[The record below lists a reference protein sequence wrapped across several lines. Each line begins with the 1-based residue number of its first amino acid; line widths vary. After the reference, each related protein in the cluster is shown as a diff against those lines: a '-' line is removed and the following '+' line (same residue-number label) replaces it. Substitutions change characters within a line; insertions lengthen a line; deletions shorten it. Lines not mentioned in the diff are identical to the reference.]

1 MDKYEF
7 SETTQSKVLIL
18 DGVMGTMLQPH
29 LPPGSCVDMA
39 NIKNEEMVVSL
50 YDQYI
55 KAGADILSTNTFGAN
70 RLKLN
75 EYNVGNR
82 VKQINY
88 TAAKNAN
95 KVAGKKA
102 KVAGII
108 GPTGK
113 LVSPLGALTFPQA
126 VETFK
131 EQAAALLEG
140 GVDLFLLETFADLKE
155 VKAAVI
161 AIKELTDTP
170 IIASMTYE
178 DEFKTFTGT
187 DPETAANVLSSLGVD
202 AIGVNCST
210 GPEPM
215 LEIVGRYAQSVN
227 IPILVEPNAGLPQ
240 FKNGKTV
247 FHVTA
252 QQMAEFA
259 EKFVQIGANI
269 VGTCCGSTPEFTQA
283 LKIKLDKAV
292 PVKRYIEL
300 PLKLSSR
307 VKTIAI
313 GSELP
318 FCIIGERINP
328 TNRKDLAKAIRDSE
342 LSLIQKEAMQ
352 EEKQGAHALDINI
365 GVPGIDEPEFMQK
378 AVRGIEN
385 VVKTPLTIDSTNP
398 AAVEAALIESA
409 GKPLIN
415 SVNGSEVSM
424 KDIIP
429 LAAKYGAGLL
439 CLAIGEKGIPK
450 TAEKR
455 IKILKRI
462 IENAEKNNIKR
473 ENLICDC
480 LTLTVSA
487 QQKRA
492 EATLHAVRQVKEELG
507 LPTVLGV
514 SNISYGLP
522 QRSLINSV
530 FLSMA
535 MSHGLDAA
543 IINPGDHRMMESIR
557 AASVLTV
564 RDKDS
569 RQFISS
575 FKQKEKKVKSDS
587 VKKQSENTSQEIFNA
602 VVTGNKNDITNLIK
616 KALEKG
622 KKPVEINNDCLIPA
636 IREVGNLYDKKE
648 IYLPQ
653 MILAAETMQ
662 KAFEIIEPY
671 FERKEISKSGRVLLC
686 TVKGDV
692 HDIGK
697 NIVGLFLKNQ
707 GYEVIDLGKNVGIE
721 TILEKSKELHP
732 DAIGLSALMT
742 TTVVQ
747 MPKVI
752 EAIRKNSIK
761 TKVIVGGAVVTKRYA
776 KQINADGYA
785 KDGVGA
791 VKAMNEIINKK

>member
-7 SETTQSKVLIL
+7 SNTVQSKVLIL
-18 DGVMGTMLQPH
+18 DGVMGTTLQPH
-29 LPPGSCVDMA
+29 LQPGSCVDMA
-39 NIKNEEMVVSL
+39 NIEHEEMVTSL
-50 YDQYI
+50 YEKYI
-55 KAGADILSTNTFGAN
+55 KAGTDILSTNTFGAN
-70 RLKLN
+70 RIKLN
-75 EYNVGNR
+75 EYNAGSR
-82 VKQINY
+82 VKEINY
-88 TAAKNAN
+88 TAAKNA
-95 KVAGKKA
+95 KKIAGDKA
-102 KVAGII
+102 MVAGII

-113 LVSPLGALTFPQA
+113 LVNPLGEFTFLQAL
-126 VETFK
+126 ETFK
-131 EQAAALLEG
+131 EQASALLEG

-155 VKAAVI
+155 IKAAVI
-161 AIKELTDTP
+161 AIKELTETP
-170 IIASMTYE
+170 IMASMTYE

-202 AIGVNCST
+202 AVGVNCST

-227 IPILVEPNAGLPQ
+227 IPILVEPNAGLPKL
-240 FKNGKTV
+240 KNGKTV
-247 FHVTA
+247 FQVTA

-259 EKFVQIGANI
+259 DKFVQIGANI

-283 LKIKLDKAV
+283 LRNRLDKAV
-292 PVKRYIEL
+292 PVKRIIQEQ
-300 PLKLSSR
+300 LKLSSR
-307 VKTIAI
+307 VTTVAI

-328 TNRKDLAKAIRDSE
+328 TNRKDLENAIRNNE

-352 EEKQGAHALDINI
+352 EEKEGAHVLDVNI

-378 AVRGIEN
+378 AVRAIEN
-385 VVKTPLTIDSTNP
+385 VVKTPLAIDSTNP
-398 AAVEAALIESA
+398 AAVEAALIESP

-415 SVNGSEVSM
+415 SVNGSRESLE
-424 KDIIP
+424 KIIP

-439 CLAIGEKGIPK
+439 CLAVGEKGIPK

-455 IKILKRI
+455 INILKRI
-462 IENAEKNNIKR
+462 IQTAEEKNIKR
-473 ENLICDC
+473 DNLICDC

-492 EATLHAVRQVKEELG
+492 EATLQAIHRVKEELE

-543 IINPGDHRMMESIR
+543 IINPGDHRMTESIR

-575 FKQKEKKVKSDS
+575 FKKKKKKVKTDD
-587 VKKQSENTSQEIFNA
+587 VQKQSKDTSLEIFNA
-602 VVTGNKNDITNLIK
+602 VVTGNKHDITNLVK
-616 KALEKG
+616 KALKDG
-622 KKPVEINNDCLIPA
+622 KKPIEINNNCLIPA
-636 IREVGNLYDKKE
+636 IREVGDLYDKKE

-653 MILAAETMQ
+653 MILSAETMQ

-671 FERKEISKSGRVLLC
+671 FEKKDVSRSGKVLLC
-686 TVKGDV
+686 SVKGDV

-721 TILEKSKELHP
+721 TILEKTQELNP

-752 EAIRKNSIK
+752 EAFQKHNIK
-761 TKVIVGGAVVTKRYA
+761 TKVVVGGAVVTKKYA

-791 VKAMNEIINKK
+791 VKIIDEIIRTH